1 MKVFSTTLRE
11 KLRKIDWIVL
21 LCVMSISAISIITLA
36 SVRNDYG
43 TDKLIV
49 QLFATVL
56 GVLCAIVISMID
68 YQFVVQ
74 KLSIPLFVMAVI
86 ALIITLIIGIGEGN
100 KSWIRLPG
108 IPLSIQPSEFTKII
122 FIITFARHIDLVK
135 SNINHIKN
143 LIPLLVHAGIITG
156 LVLLQKD
163 LGTVLVYCVIICA
176 MLFSAG
182 LSIWYFI
189 GGIAF
194 FVVLFPAIWEHLDTY
209 QQQRILFGFR
219 PELDPLNY
227 GYQPLMSK
235 SAIAAGGFFGSGY
248 FGGTEYQS
256 IPKAHTD
263 FIFAV
268 MAEKFGFLG
277 ALIFF
282 ILICTLVIRIIVIGR
297 RARKQYGSYICVGV
311 AAVLIAQTVENI
323 GMCLAML
330 PVVGITLPF
339 MSYGGSSVLSLYIMI
354 GVVESIHTHK
364 MNYFFE
370 REKT

>member
-1 MKVFSTTLRE
+1 MEQVVKVFSTTLRE

-56 GVLCAIVISMID
+56 GVLCAIQISMID

-194 FVVLFPAIWEHLDTY
+194 FVVLFPAIWEHLDT
-209 QQQRILFGFR
+209 
-219 PELDPLNY
+219 
-227 GYQPLMSK
+227 
-235 SAIAAGGFFGSGY
+235 
-248 FGGTEYQS
+248 
-256 IPKAHTD
+256 
-263 FIFAV
+263 
-268 MAEKFGFLG
+268 
-277 ALIFF
+277 
-282 ILICTLVIRIIVIGR
+282 
-297 RARKQYGSYICVGV
+297 
-311 AAVLIAQTVENI
+311 
-323 GMCLAML
+323 
-330 PVVGITLPF
+330 
-339 MSYGGSSVLSLYIMI
+339 
-354 GVVESIHTHK
+354 
-364 MNYFFE
+364 
-370 REKT
+370 